1 MLSGISR
8 YSEILSGSFSVFWL
22 YNLTI
27 GKLLPVSWGC
37 RNTHQH
43 YIDFYMWLGCRHL
56 SSVVHEEYKVLS
68 ELPSTKTATELL
80 FWKGFRCSSMS
91 TCTRTMVSFSWLS
104 KPENFKVRVFGKLTI
119 VKTLASG
126 NWRGSAQTLS
136 NITIHY
142 HCPHMYPYA
151 SFWYTTG
158 SC

>member
-8 YSEILSGSFSVFWL
+8 SSEILSGSFSVFRS

-43 YIDFYMWLGCRHL
+43 YIDFYAWLGCRRL
-56 SSVVHEEYKVLS
+56 SSVVREEYKVLS
-68 ELPSTKTATELL
+68 ELPSTKTAAELL

-91 TCTRTMVSFSWLS
+91 TRTRTMVSFSWLS

-119 VKTLASG
+119 VKTLDTGNVRSAHTKDAS
-126 NWRGSAQTLS
+126 A
-136 NITIHY
+136 
-142 HCPHMYPYA
+142 A
-151 SFWYTTG
+151 SKRLGKGTTA
-158 SC
+158 